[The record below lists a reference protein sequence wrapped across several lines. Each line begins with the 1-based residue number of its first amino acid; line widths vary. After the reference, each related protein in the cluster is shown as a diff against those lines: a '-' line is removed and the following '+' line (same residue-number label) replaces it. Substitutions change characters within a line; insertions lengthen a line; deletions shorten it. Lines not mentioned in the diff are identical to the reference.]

1 MVDDMKISPLQLVG
15 RILLIVVFVWFLI
28 DSTRIALKHE
38 DAKADSVARH
48 ARTMEANAPDVN

>member
-1 MVDDMKISPLQLVG
+1 MKISPLQLVG